1 VEEGDV
7 SPARDGGVIKTVI
20 ARGEGWARPEAG
32 DEIFMMYTGTL
43 EDGTVFDSSYDRDAG
58 PFTFKLGSNTVIRGM
73 DITAKSM
80 AKNEKCRV
88 VLAPS
93 YAYGSAGSPPKIPPS
108 ATLTFDLH
116 LIDFQSKNDLYSDGS
131 VVMKELE
138 PGAGWERPGPLAYVT
153 VLCTASAISA
163 TLSAS
168 PPVIVYDGTISAT
181 LGAGRLPETWD
192 KVIPDM
198 KSGSKVELV
207 CKVPRLFGS
216 GIPDNVILP
225 PGVTAVKCTLTLVS
239 WLKVEIVS
247 PDDSSIIKQIVSSG
261 DGWER
266 PSEGASVVVDLAY
279 SRAPAAARVTTTKDN
294 PDASFIAAATDADLS
309 QPFATEKGKAFV
321 LGDGSVVDGLD
332 RAIQSMKLG
341 EVARITL
348 TPSMAYG
355 SAPDL
360 LMPHSDVSADDPICI
375 AVTLVSFQKAK
386 DMWSMSFVEKAD
398 EMMKRKLLGNKLFVE
413 GRIPFAIKAYERAV
427 ALFDSPTTELT
438 LGVKKRVNELLVQS
452 HVNLAACFDRRHDS
466 SQVIT
471 HCSKALD
478 IEPSNVKALYR
489 RGSAYIAIDDY
500 YNASADLKYALQ
512 LSPGNADIKRR
523 LLRLSAL
530 QTRQDRKDKKLY
542 SNLFTRLSKM
552 EENEKD
558 VAAKTNPDTEVQTG
572 CIEGSGADATD
583 SAGKASGAD
592 AEKGCCE
599 VVKDE

>member
-1 VEEGDV
+1 
-7 SPARDGGVIKTVI
+7 
-20 ARGEGWARPEAG
+20 
-32 DEIFMMYTGTL
+32 
-43 EDGTVFDSSYDRDAG
+43 
-58 PFTFKLGSNTVIRGM
+58 
-73 DITAKSM
+73 
-80 AKNEKCRV
+80 
-88 VLAPS
+88 
-93 YAYGSAGSPPKIPPS
+93 
-108 ATLTFDLH
+108 
-116 LIDFQSKNDLYSDGS
+116 
-131 VVMKELE
+131 
-138 PGAGWERPGPLAYVT
+138 
-153 VLCTASAISA
+153 
-163 TLSAS
+163 
-168 PPVIVYDGTISAT
+168 
-181 LGAGRLPETWD
+181 
-192 KVIPDM
+192 
-198 KSGSKVELV
+198 
-207 CKVPRLFGS
+207 
-216 GIPDNVILP
+216 
-225 PGVTAVKCTLTLVS
+225 
-239 WLKVEIVS
+239 
-247 PDDSSIIKQIVSSG
+247 
-261 DGWER
+261 
-266 PSEGASVVVDLAY
+266 
-279 SRAPAAARVTTTKDN
+279 
-294 PDASFIAAATDADLS
+294 
-309 QPFATEKGKAFV
+309 V

-348 TPSMAYG
+348 TPSMAFG
-355 SAPDL
+355 SAPGL
-360 LMPHSDVSADDPICI
+360 LMPHSDISAGDPIGV

-466 SQVIT
+466 LQVIT

-558 VAAKTNPDTEVQTG
+558 VTAKTNPDTEMKTG
-572 CIEGSGADATD
+572 CPEGSGADATD
-583 SAGKASGAD
+583 SVVKTRGAD